1 MESSMIA
8 STTRSTAVR
17 SSPAT
22 MATTGGP
29 PNRASARTT
38 PSSLRI
44 AWQAARGPGLVV
56 EMNTYAS
63 IAIGPNIAAAEAA
76 GLKYRFRYEMMGE
89 ALRQSLSP
97 ARLRLLT
104 EQAAAAA
111 RRLSAGL
118 PGEERGAPVP
128 AGRPL
133 RASSFDLVDHAVFL
147 SDPLHNRIVEANRA
161 ACEMLGYQRDELL
174 ATPMSAI
181 HPAELPQLAAW
192 SPRLAGT
199 SWAGAACSTAAPR
212 RAPTSRWR

>member
-1 MESSMIA
+1 M
-8 STTRSTAVR
+8 
-17 SSPAT
+17 
-22 MATTGGP
+22 
-29 PNRASARTT
+29 
-38 PSSLRI
+38 
-44 AWQAARGPGLVV
+44 V

-118 PGEERGAPVP
+118 PGEERGAPVT